1 VVFRM
6 SGLLTL
12 ARLRPDERGLALRA
26 LLLVTCI
33 RVALWIMP
41 FKQLR
46 RLTDDWKSVPLAVSH
61 EMPISRLVWAV
72 RAASRRVPGASCLT
86 QSLALH
92 CLLTRAGHQSQL
104 RIGANKDQEG
114 RFQAHAWVEYEG
126 EPLLSSAGEIASYAH
141 VLAMEDKLA

>member
-1 VVFRM
+1 M
-6 SGLLTL
+6 SGLITL
-12 ARLRPDERGLALRA
+12 GRLRADERGLALRA
-26 LLLVTCI
+26 LLLVTTI
-33 RVALWIMP
+33 RMALWVLP

-46 RLTDDWKSVPLAVSH
+46 RLTGWKKVPLSVSH

-72 RAASRRVPGASCLT
+72 RAASRRVPGATCLT

-92 CLLTRAGHQSQL
+92 CLLTRAGHHSQL
-104 RIGANKDQEG
+104 RIGANMDQTG

-126 EPLLSSAGEIASYAH
+126 EPLLSSAGEVASYAH